1 MNFSRVV
8 RPALLAGAVVV
19 ALAACSA
26 PADELANTVAGQLP
40 DLTSQGLTSFEC
52 GSGDAIGGSFQQP
65 KDPYVAEC
73 WKGSPPGKTFLDIAN
88 SAQDAVIQATG
99 GTDATADACP
109 EDSLSAAGGISCR
122 AALVTK
128 GTQKVLVRAV
138 VVLADPSTALA
149 GLPQDPTQDQ
159 INEQISGAAV
169 EVLVGTQS
177 PTASASTQP
186 SASPATS

>member
-1 MNFSRVV
+1 VNFSRTL
-8 RPALLAGAVVV
+8 RSALLVSV
-19 ALAACSA
+19 AAAALTACSA

-40 DLTSQGLTSFEC
+40 DLTPQGLTSFEC
-52 GSGDAIGGSFQQP
+52 GSGDAIGGSFQEP
-65 KDPYVAEC
+65 NEPYVAEC
-73 WKGSPPGKTFLDIAN
+73 WQGSPAGKTFLDVAN
-88 SAQDAVIQATG
+88 STQDAVIQATG
-99 GTDATADACP
+99 GTDVTADACP
-109 EDSLSAAGGISCR
+109 EDSLSSAGGIACR

-128 GTQKVLVRAV
+128 GTETILVRTV

-177 PTASASTQP
+177 PTASPQP
-186 SASPATS
+186 TNSN